1 MAREIFVQ
9 LPAGGD
15 EKHTTFSPEA
25 VVTFTYM
32 NGDEV
37 AQVGPAPLGTSYL
50 YNAPRRYNGDWYCEL
65 KGARYVCA
73 TGPTREAAW
82 AAAIAK
88 LAA

>member
-1 MAREIFVQ
+1 MARQIFVQ

-15 EKHTTFSPEA
+15 EKHVTFSPEA
-25 VVTFTYM
+25 SVTFTYM

-37 AQVGPAPLGTSYL
+37 ASVGPAPLGTHYL
-50 YNAPRRYNGDWYCEL
+50 YNAPRKCGDWYCEL
-65 KGARYVCA
+65 NGIRHVCA
-73 TGPTREAAW
+73 TGPTREDAC